1 MPTPEEYRD
10 HLTNYIKDHTQLNR
24 LLRFVKENSP
34 DEIDMYLYMALG
46 FLNSI
51 PPPIGLYT
59 METFPV
65 PALLIHQA
73 TIECLIS
80 NSIVMAR
87 NDLTYNNGGVTVKIS
102 DGDRYLKMLQILYR
116 MTDMEISA
124 YKNNKIAIN
133 ISGAWGGVA
142 SPYAYLHTGARTLK
156 PNTIM

>member
-10 HLTNYIKDHTQLNR
+10 HLRNYIKDHENLNR
-24 LLRFVKENSP
+24 LLRFVEENTD
-34 DEIDMYLYMALG
+34 DELDMYLYMALG

-51 PPPIGLYT
+51 PPPIGNYT
-59 METFPV
+59 MDTFPH

-102 DGDRYLKMLQILYR
+102 DGDRYLKMLQTLYR
-116 MTDMEISA
+116 MTDLEIQIF
-124 YKNNKIAIN
+124 KNNKIAIN
-133 ISGAWGGVA
+133 INGAWGSVS
-142 SPYAYLHTGARTLK
+142 SPYGYLHAGARTLR
-156 PNTIM
+156 PNTIL

>member
-1 MPTPEEYRD
+1 MPSATEYRTY
-10 HLTNYIKDHTQLNR
+10 LRNYIKDHEALNR
-24 LLRFVKENSP
+24 LLKFVEENTD
-34 DEIDMYLYMALG
+34 DELDMYIYMALG

-51 PPPIGLYT
+51 PPPVGQYT
-59 METFPV
+59 IDAFPH

-102 DGDRYLKMLQILYR
+102 DGDRYLKMLQTLYR

-124 YKNNKIAIN
+124 FKSNKIAIN
-133 ISGAWGGVA
+133 IAGGWGNVSSPYGYLHSGAA
-142 SPYAYLHTGARTLK
+142 TLK
-156 PNTIM
+156 PNTIL